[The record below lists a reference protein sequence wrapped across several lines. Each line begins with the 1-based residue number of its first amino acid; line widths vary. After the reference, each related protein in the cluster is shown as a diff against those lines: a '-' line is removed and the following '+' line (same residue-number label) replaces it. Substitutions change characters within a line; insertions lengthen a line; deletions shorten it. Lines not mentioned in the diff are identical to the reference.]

1 MSLLS
6 SNTQRQGVLM
16 APDGPC
22 VSPPTAPSRT
32 TEGFL
37 AIVPPPRLQSREHS
51 QSVEV
56 EGGGVGWMRLV
67 WVLWKDVWNRSMGI
81 KGLGSV
87 GGLLCWRLSPLLA
100 SMISSIDTEALLR
113 SLCVFCQL
121 LSHYSISLSPSLP
134 LFFFS
139 SSLRCLLTSLLQLP
153 LALSQSQ
160 RI

>member
-1 MSLLS
+1 
-6 SNTQRQGVLM
+6 M

-67 WVLWKDVWNRSMGI
+67 WVL
-81 KGLGSV
+81 
-87 GGLLCWRLSPLLA
+87 
-100 SMISSIDTEALLR
+100 
-113 SLCVFCQL
+113 
-121 LSHYSISLSPSLP
+121 
-134 LFFFS
+134 
-139 SSLRCLLTSLLQLP
+139 
-153 LALSQSQ
+153 
-160 RI
+160 